1 MADDYL
7 EPEDVVDN
15 TFFVV
20 QVHKTSLRPK
30 VKCIHAYWTI
40 KCSVCGTILGS
51 ETKPDLILD
60 IIRKHGESHDIM

>member
-1 MADDYL
+1 MDEGYL

-20 QVHKTSLRPK
+20 QVHKSFLRPK
-30 VKCIHAYWTI
+30 VKCVHAYWTI

-51 ETKPDLILD
+51 ETKLDVIVD
-60 IIRKHGESHDIM
+60 IIRQHGEEHSII